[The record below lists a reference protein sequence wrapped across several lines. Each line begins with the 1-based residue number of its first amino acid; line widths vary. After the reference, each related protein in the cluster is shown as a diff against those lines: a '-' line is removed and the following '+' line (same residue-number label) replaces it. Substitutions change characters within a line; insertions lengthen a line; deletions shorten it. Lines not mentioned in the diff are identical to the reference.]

1 MIGEFNYD
9 QMRKFSKELKE
20 NAEIIE
26 QLTAMKGNDLL
37 KDFVSDVERYVTFI
51 NSTISMY
58 EEADEA
64 LSELR

>member
-20 NAEIIE
+20 NAKIIE
-26 QLTAMKGNDLL
+26 ELTTMKGNNLL
-37 KDFVSDVERYVTFI
+37 DDFVSDVERYVTFI
-51 NSTISMY
+51 NSTIIMY

-64 LSELR
+64 LKELK